1 LLKHESLRFHPMPP
15 WITKES
21 HRPRVSD
28 RTMSYRL
35 SGRITVALVCFQ
47 ETNGAV
53 TNNEMEPQAGRQ
65 ISPFRTAKRS
75 NDFLNK
81 NTRRSRVHV
90 QTIRLNAETKKF
102 RHRVDAAIC
111 LLTFPF
117 IGLFRFPRLSGTCQ
131 HTRDRVT
138 DPSGKRPRR
147 RFRDSA
153 ALGGRFTPYAAPR
166 EVRQS
171 LSALANT
178 LSPLISCALDA
189 PH

>member
-1 LLKHESLRFHPMPP
+1 VGIILGGGRRILETLGSRASINRKSQATVLSKHESLRFHPRPP

-28 RTMSYRL
+28 RTMSYRS

-117 IGLFRFPRLSGTCQ
+117 IGLVRLTRWFQWVDATVRSNPTCI
-131 HTRDRVT
+131 
-138 DPSGKRPRR
+138 GKK
-147 RFRDSA
+147 
-153 ALGGRFTPYAAPR
+153 G
-166 EVRQS
+166 
-171 LSALANT
+171 
-178 LSPLISCALDA
+178 
-189 PH
+189 